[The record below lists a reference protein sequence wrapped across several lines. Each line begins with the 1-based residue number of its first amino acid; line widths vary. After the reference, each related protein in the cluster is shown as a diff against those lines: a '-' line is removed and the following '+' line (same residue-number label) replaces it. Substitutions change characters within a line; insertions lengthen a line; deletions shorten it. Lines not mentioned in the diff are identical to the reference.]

1 MGDETFR
8 YDGKRV
14 LVVGG
19 ATGMGNA
26 AARQVASLGAEVV
39 VLDHVPVDGFTSHI
53 LDLRDR
59 DRIEGVLD
67 EVGGTF
73 DTLFSCAG
81 VADGT
86 PGIERINFL
95 GHRHLI
101 DTMFAKGMLPKG
113 SSITMIS
120 SSAGLGWLNNIDTV
134 RDFVDGTDFD
144 GGVAWMEANP
154 NNNHYMFSKQALCY
168 YVASRAY
175 EFGKRGV
182 RINAICPGPTD
193 TPLARSNE
201 DLWLSFGRDFRDE
214 IGVGASTPE
223 EQGDVMAFLGSH
235 GARYIS
241 GQTIIV
247 DAGLDGAGLTEA
259 YPSATPIVKFLYGIA

>member
-1 MGDETFR
+1 MGNESFR

-19 ATGMGNA
+19 ATGMGAA

-39 VLDHVPVDGFTSHI
+39 VMDYLRVDEFTSI
-53 LDLRDR
+53 VVDLRDR
-59 DRIEGVLD
+59 EQIDAAID
-67 EVGGTF
+67 QCGGTI
-73 DTLFSCAG
+73 DALFSCAG

-95 GHRHLI
+95 GHRHMI
-101 DTMFAKGMLPKG
+101 DRLFALGMLPKG

-134 RDFVDGTDFD
+134 RDYVDGTDFD
-144 GGVAWMEANP
+144 SGVVWMEENP
-154 NNNHYMFSKQALCY
+154 RNNHYMFSKQAMCY
-168 YVASRAY
+168 YVAFNAY

-214 IGVGASTPE
+214 IGVDASSPE

-235 GARYIS
+235 AARYIS

-259 YPSATPIVKFLYGIA
+259 YPSATPIVKFLYGIS

>member
-8 YDGKRV
+8 YDGRRV

-19 ATGMGNA
+19 ATGMGDA

-39 VLDHVPVDGFTSHI
+39 VMDHVPVDGFASI
-53 LDLRDR
+53 VVDLRDKGQI
-59 DRIEGVLD
+59 DAAIEQ
-67 EVGGTF
+67 VGGPI
-73 DTLFSCAG
+73 DALFSCAG

-95 GHRHLI
+95 GHRHMI
-101 DTMFAKGMLPKG
+101 DQLFAKGMLPKG

-120 SSAGLGWLNNIDTV
+120 SSAGLGWYANLETV
-134 RDFVDGTDFD
+134 KAFVDGTDFD
-144 GGVAWMEANP
+144 SGQAWMDANP
-154 NNNHYMFSKQALCY
+154 GNAHYMFTKQALCY
-168 YVASRAY
+168 YVAANAY

-201 DLWLSFGRDFRDE
+201 ELWLSFGSDFRAE
-214 IGVGASTPE
+214 IGVEASTPE
-223 EQGDVMAFLGSH
+223 EQGDVMAFLGSRA
-235 GARYIS
+235 ARYIS

-247 DAGLDGAGLTEA
+247 DAGLDGAGLTDT
-259 YPSATPIVKFLYGIA
+259 YPGATPIVKFLRGIS

>member
-1 MGDETFR
+1 MGNETFR
-8 YDGKRV
+8 YDGRRV

-19 ATGMGNA
+19 ATGMGA
-26 AARQVASLGAEVV
+26 AAAAQVASLGAEVV
-39 VLDHVPVDGFTSHI
+39 VADHVPVEGFTSI
-53 LDLRDR
+53 VVDLRDSAAI
-59 DRIEGVLD
+59 DAAVETCGGVVD
-67 EVGGTF
+67 V
-73 DTLFSCAG
+73 LFSCAG

-86 PGIERINFL
+86 DGLERINFL

-101 DTMFAKGMLPKG
+101 DRLFERSMLPRG

-120 SSAGLGWLNNIDTV
+120 SSAGLGWLANIDTV
-134 RDFVDGTDFD
+134 RDYVEGTDFD
-144 GGVAWMEANP
+144 SGVAWMEAHP
-154 NNNHYMFSKQALCY
+154 RHNHYMFSKQAMCY

-201 DLWLSFGRDFRDE
+201 DLWLSFGADFRTE
-214 IGVGASTPE
+214 IGVGPSTPA

-235 GARYIS
+235 AARYIN

-259 YPSATPIVKFLYGIA
+259 FPSATPIVKFLHGTA